1 MSGDQ
6 ILSAGV
12 LTNALTLRTSL
23 TDSSTSEYVNYPKDD
38 RTRYEPG
45 FAIGGPIVKDKM
57 WFFGAY
63 QPALTHYERTVSPSS
78 AQNPGASPSVTK
90 QDQQVQ
96 YITANQTSQI
106 SNNIRTRVAFND
118 SWSKTDGVLAS
129 PNGLDLATTPYNKYT
144 KFPNW
149 ALSGDLNYVVT
160 PKFVL
165 GFRGGYYK
173 SDINDFNAPTDPRFT
188 WTTTTNVN
196 FLDVPANLQHGTG
209 FTSFR
214 PLRPSPAITISRRAR
229 TSTRMARRTCTP
241 AASIRSSSASRR
253 TASAT
258 AC

>member
-1 MSGDQ
+1 
-6 ILSAGV
+6 
-12 LTNALTLRTSL
+12 
-23 TDSSTSEYVNYPKDD
+23 
-38 RTRYEPG
+38 
-45 FAIGGPIVKDKM
+45 
-57 WFFGAY
+57 
-63 QPALTHYERTVSPSS
+63 HYERTVSPSS

-96 YITANQTSQI
+96 YITANQTAQI

-188 WTTTTNVN
+188 WTTTNNVN
-196 FLDVPANLQHGTG
+196 YLDVPANLQHGTG
-209 FTSFR
+209 FSSFPSNSAFASDHDQQTR
-214 PLRPSPAITISRRAR
+214 AFFHADGTTYLHAAGEHQLKFGVQADRLGNDVLTGELRQRVTIRWNTELPDYGRGTYGYYSV
-229 TSTRMARRTCTP
+229 
-241 AASIRSSSASRR
+241 RSQ
-253 TASAT
+253 
-258 AC
+258 